1 MKYYLCIDL
10 KSFYASVECS
20 ERNLDPFKTN
30 LVVADKTRG
39 KGTICL
45 AITPKM
51 KSLGIK
57 NRCRIYEIPKNVKY
71 IIAKPRMRKYME
83 YSYRIYEI
91 YLKYV
96 SKDDIHVYSID
107 EAFLD
112 ITPYI
117 KLYKKNPKEIAI
129 MIMNDIFKTTRIT
142 ATCGIGTNM
151 YLSKIALDIISKH
164 VKSNIGFLNEKLYKE
179 KLWHHT
185 PLSDFWQIGVGIE
198 NRLHKMHIKDMYD
211 ISVANENKLYKEFGI
226 NAKLLIDHS
235 LGIENCTIKDIKNY
249 KPKSSSISNSQILFK
264 DYNYKDAKV
273 ILVEMIDNLVLR
285 LVSKNLYT
293 NVVGFSIG
301 YSKNI
306 IDKTKFS
313 KKLDNPTNS
322 FIKIKNILL
331 EEYDLLINEKTFIR
345 KISIWFS
352 GLTNKKI
359 EQLNMF
365 DNNNYN
371 DEDKLERALNN
382 LKLRYGKNVILRG
395 ISYTES
401 GTQLPRNKL
410 IGGHNAE

>member
-1 MKYYLCIDL
+1 
-10 KSFYASVECS
+10 
-20 ERNLDPFKTN
+20 
-30 LVVADKTRG
+30 
-39 KGTICL
+39 
-45 AITPKM
+45 
-51 KSLGIK
+51 
-57 NRCRIYEIPKNVKY
+57 
-71 IIAKPRMRKYME
+71 ME

-129 MIMNDIFKTTRIT
+129 MIMDDIFKTTRIT

-211 ISVANENKLYKEFGI
+211 ISVANENKLYKEFG
-226 NAKLLIDHS
+226 
-235 LGIENCTIKDIKNY
+235 
-249 KPKSSSISNSQILFK
+249 K

-401 GTQLPRNKL
+401 GTQLLRNKL

>member
-285 LVSKNLYT
+285 LV
-293 NVVGFSIG
+293 
-301 YSKNI
+301 
-306 IDKTKFS
+306 
-313 KKLDNPTNS
+313 KKVN
-322 FIKIKNILL
+322 
-331 EEYDLLINEKTFIR
+331 
-345 KISIWFS
+345 
-352 GLTNKKI
+352 
-359 EQLNMF
+359 
-365 DNNNYN
+365 
-371 DEDKLERALNN
+371 
-382 LKLRYGKNVILRG
+382 
-395 ISYTES
+395 
-401 GTQLPRNKL
+401 
-410 IGGHNAE
+410 